1 MARADKAAVEEE
13 LEQFVQGRY
22 LALRRTAY
30 LLCGD
35 WHRAEDLVQ
44 GTLVKVVVAARRRR
58 VESLDAYSRQVL
70 LRLFLAENRR
80 LWRRQEKSWAEPV
93 DVADSASRHS
103 VGRHTADRHNVTVDS
118 DLKLTVLSALRG
130 LPPRQRAT
138 VVLRYWEDRSV
149 EETAA
154 LLGISQGTVK
164 SQSARAL
171 ASLRVVLQD
180 DRLGLGIGSEGATA

>member
-1 MARADKAAVEEE
+1 MARGGKAAVEDDID
-13 LEQFVQGRY
+13 QFVRGRY

-30 LLCGD
+30 LLCAD

-44 GTLVKVVVAARRRR
+44 GTLIKVVVVARRHP

-70 LRLFLAENRR
+70 LRLFLDENRR
-80 LWRRQEKSWAEPV
+80 LWRRREKSWADPV
-93 DVADSASRHS
+93 EVADSAS
-103 VGRHTADRHNVTVDS
+103 GDS

-149 EETAA
+149 EETAD
-154 LLGISQGTVK
+154 LLGISPGTVK
-164 SQSARAL
+164 SQSAKGLAAL
-171 ASLRVVLQD
+171 RTVLHD
-180 DRLGLGIGSEGATA
+180 DRLGLGIGPDGATA

>member
-1 MARADKAAVEEE
+1 MARGDKAAVEAE

-44 GTLVKVVVAARRRR
+44 GTLIKVVVAARRRR
-58 VESLDAYSRQVL
+58 VDSLDAYSRQVL
-70 LRLFLAENRR
+70 LRLFLDENRR
-80 LWRRQEKSWAEPV
+80 LWRRREKSWADPV
-93 DVADSASRHS
+93 EVEASD
-103 VGRHTADRHNVTVDS
+103 GDR
-118 DLKLTVLSALRG
+118 DLRLTMVSALRR
-130 LPPRQRAT
+130 LPPRQRAA

-149 EETAA
+149 AETAD
-154 LLGISQGTVK
+154 LLGVAPGTVK
-164 SQSARAL
+164 SQCAKAL
-171 ASLRVVLQD
+171 AALRTALQD

>member
-1 MARADKAAVEEE
+1 MARGDKAAVEDE
-13 LEQFVQGRY
+13 LEEFVQGRY

-44 GTLVKVVVAARRRR
+44 VTLVKVVVAARRGR

-70 LRLFLAENRR
+70 LRLFLDENRR
-80 LWRRQEKSWAEPV
+80 LWRRRERSWAEPV
-93 DVADSASRHS
+93 EVADSGS
-103 VGRHTADRHNVTVDS
+103 GDS

-149 EETAA
+149 EETAD
-154 LLGISQGTVK
+154 LLGVSTGTVK

-171 ASLRVVLQD
+171 AALRTVLQD
-180 DRLGLGIGSEGATA
+180 DRLGLGIGSEGAMA

>member
-1 MARADKAAVEEE
+1 MPRGDKAAVEEE

-58 VESLDAYSRQVL
+58 VDSLDAYSRQVL
-70 LRLFLAENRR
+70 LRLFLDENRR
-80 LWRRQEKSWAEPV
+80 LWRRREKSWAEPLE
-93 DVADSASRHS
+93 VAD
-103 VGRHTADRHNVTVDS
+103 DRGGDR
-118 DLKLTVLSALRG
+118 DLRLTVLSALRG
-130 LPPRQRAT
+130 LPPRQRAV

-154 LLGISQGTVK
+154 LLGVAPGTVK
-164 SQSARAL
+164 SQGSKAL
-171 ASLRVVLQD
+171 AALRTVLD
-180 DRLGLGIGSEGATA
+180 NDRLGLGIGSEGATA

>member
-1 MARADKAAVEEE
+1 MARGDKAAVEDE
-13 LEQFVQGRY
+13 LEEFVQGRY

-44 GTLVKVVVAARRRR
+44 GALVKVVVAARRGH

-70 LRLFLAENRR
+70 LRLFLDENRR
-80 LWRRQEKSWAEPV
+80 LWRRREKSWADPV
-93 DVADSASRHS
+93 DVVDSA
-103 VGRHTADRHNVTVDS
+103 GGDS
-118 DLKLTVLSALRG
+118 DLKLTILSALRG

-149 EETAA
+149 EETAE
-154 LLGISQGTVK
+154 LLGVSSGTVK

-171 ASLRVVLQD
+171 AALRVVLLQD
-180 DRLGLGIGSEGATA
+180 GRLGLGIGSEGATA

>member
-58 VESLDAYSRQVL
+58 VDSLDAYSRQVL
-70 LRLFLAENRR
+70 LRLFLDENRR
-80 LWRRQEKSWAEPV
+80 LWRRRERSWAEPV
-93 DVADSASRHS
+93 EVADDER
-103 VGRHTADRHNVTVDS
+103 DS

-138 VVLRYWEDRSV
+138 MVLRYWEDRSV
-149 EETAA
+149 EETAD

-171 ASLRVVLQD
+171 AALRTVLQD
-180 DRLGLGIGSEGATA
+180 DRLGIGSEGATA

>member
-44 GTLVKVVVAARRRR
+44 GTLVKVVVAARRRH
-58 VESLDAYSRQVL
+58 VDSLDAYSRQVL
-70 LRLFLAENRR
+70 LRLFLDENRR
-80 LWRRQEKSWAEPV
+80 LWRRRERSWAEPV
-93 DVADSASRHS
+93 EVADGEH
-103 VGRHTADRHNVTVDS
+103 DS

-149 EETAA
+149 EETAD

-171 ASLRVVLQD
+171 AALRTVLQD

>member
-1 MARADKAAVEEE
+1 MARGDTAVEEE

-44 GTLVKVVVAARRRR
+44 GTLVKVVVAARRQH

-70 LRLFLAENRR
+70 LRLFLDENRR
-80 LWRRQEKSWAEPV
+80 LWRRREKSWAEPV
-93 DVADSASRHS
+93 DVVDSAL
-103 VGRHTADRHNVTVDS
+103 GDS

-149 EETAA
+149 EETAD
-154 LLGISQGTVK
+154 LLGISSGTVK

-171 ASLRVVLQD
+171 AALRVVLLQD
-180 DRLGLGIGSEGATA
+180 DRLGLGIG

>member
-1 MARADKAAVEEE
+1 MARGDKAAVEDE

-44 GTLVKVVVAARRRR
+44 GTLVKVVVVARRHR
-58 VESLDAYSRQVL
+58 VDSLDAYSRQVL
-70 LRLFLAENRR
+70 LRLFLDENRR
-80 LWRRQEKSWAEPV
+80 LWRRRERLWAEPLEVV
-93 DVADSASRHS
+93 D
-103 VGRHTADRHNVTVDS
+103 GTAGDS
-118 DLKLTVLSALRG
+118 DVKLTVLSALRG
-130 LPPRQRAT
+130 LPPRQRAA

-154 LLGISQGTVK
+154 LLDISPGTVK
-164 SQSARAL
+164 SQCSRAL
-171 ASLRVVLQD
+171 AALRTVLQD
-180 DRLGLGIGSEGATA
+180 DRLGLGIGSEGASA

>member
-44 GTLVKVVVAARRRR
+44 STLIKVVVAARRRH

-70 LRLFLAENRR
+70 LRLFLDENRR
-80 LWRRQEKSWAEPV
+80 LWRRREKSWAEPV
-93 DVADSASRHS
+93 EVVDGSGA
-103 VGRHTADRHNVTVDS
+103 DS

-149 EETAA
+149 EETAD
-154 LLGISQGTVK
+154 LLGVSSGTVK
-164 SQSARAL
+164 SQTARAL
-171 ASLRVVLQD
+171 AALRTVLHD
-180 DRLGLGIGSEGATA
+180 DRLELGIGSEGATA